1 MKRYEIYKDSGIQWV
16 GEIPSHWDVVK
27 TSYLFDDIGSGTT
40 PNTNDDS
47 LYDTDNG
54 INWLQTGD
62 LNDGHITKTS
72 KKISQKAIEGNG
84 TLRLYPINS
93 LVIALYGA
101 TIGKVGVLD
110 IESTTNQACC
120 VLPPSDKISTDFAYY
135 IFLAS
140 KEALLNLA
148 SGGGQPNISQAII
161 KNHRI
166 PYPSYTEQQS
176 IVSFLENKVSQ
187 IDATIAEKEQMLED
201 IKAYRSAIIS
211 EAVTKG
217 LDKNVEMKDSGI
229 EWIGIIPKT
238 WKIVRIKHILDYKTD
253 SLRVGPFGS
262 SLSGNDFKTE
272 GYWVYNQRVVL
283 DNNFNSNDTFV
294 SQEKYKELS
303 SFKVFAGDILLT
315 TRGTIG
321 KVAIVPNTFH
331 EGVLHPCLI
340 RFRVDDSIVNKDFLA
355 YYFNDTNLIL
365 DQVKYNSNSTTI
377 DVIYS
382 YTLKELIVSLPTL
395 DVQNDIVAHLNYKV
409 QKIDEM
415 LKEASQS
422 VENLKSYKSTLI
434 TEAVTGKIDLREWK
448 PKEENV

>member
-1 MKRYEIYKDSGIQWV
+1 MKRYETYKDSGIQWV

-166 PYPSYTEQQS
+166 PYPSYAEQQS
-176 IVSFLENKVSQ
+176 IVSFLEDKVGQ
-187 IDATIAEKEQMLED
+187 IDAAIAEKEQMLED
-201 IKAYRSAIIS
+201 LKAYRSAIIS

-217 LDKNVEMKDSGI
+217 LDKNVEMKDSGV
-229 EWIGIIPKT
+229 EWIGMIPKHWNINKLKFFADIST
-238 WKIVRIKHILDYKTD
+238 GTTPSTDNEEYWKEPTENWYTPSDFCEENVHLETSSRKVSTTAFQE
-253 SLRVGPFGS
+253 SACRVFKKDVVLVVGIGATLGKIGISSVECSANQQINAIEFYDNVYPLFGAYYLS
-262 SLSGNDFKTE
+262 SLKEVMKSLASAATLAIM
-272 GYWVYNQRVVL
+272 NQSVTG
-283 DNNFNSNDTFV
+283 SIPFV
-294 SQEKYKELS
+294 
-303 SFKVFAGDILLT
+303 
-315 TRGTIG
+315 
-321 KVAIVPNTFH
+321 
-331 EGVLHPCLI
+331 C
-340 RFRVDDSIVNKDFLA
+340 
-355 YYFNDTNLIL
+355 
-365 DQVKYNSNSTTI
+365 
-377 DVIYS
+377 
-382 YTLKELIVSLPTL
+382 PTL
-395 DVQNDIVAHLNYKV
+395 DEQKEIADYLEKKTKSIGSLLNQIEVQ
-409 QKIDEM
+409 IDE
-415 LKEASQS
+415 
-422 VENLKSYKSTLI
+422 LKSYKSVLI

-448 PKEENV
+448 PKEDNV